1 LIFHLLDRETE
12 QDFNFPPNQPIILKD
27 LETGEEIRVLPG
39 QIKDAYQK
47 KLAEYR
53 DAFRKKCRE
62 FQIDFI
68 ETDIKQ
74 PYDKALTA
82 YLIKRN
88 MMTR

>member
-1 LIFHLLDRETE
+1 MELDR
-12 QDFNFPPNQPIILKD
+12 IIGMRRYD
-27 LETGEEIRVLPG
+27 AVETGEEIRVLPG
-39 QIKDAYQK
+39 QIKEAYQK
-47 KLAEYR
+47 KLTEYR

-74 PYDKALTA
+74 TYDKALTA